1 MLRLL
6 SMTRIAFFE
15 TEDWEAEYLKR
26 KLEAQGFQT
35 EFHREHLTAEN
46 ASEAADC
53 DALGVFVYSNV
64 DEELLGRLQKLKLVA
79 TMSTGYDH
87 IDLEA
92 CKRRGI
98 AVCNVPGYGS
108 NTVAEHTF
116 ALLLALSRK
125 IVQSVERTRR
135 GDFSLE
141 GLRGVTLRGKT
152 IGVVS
157 TGRIGRNVIRIAGG
171 FGMRVIAY
179 DPRPDAEYARQNGFE
194 YVDFPRLLQESDVVT
209 LHAPLTKETHHL
221 INKENIRQMKRGAV
235 LVNTA
240 RGGLVETEALLQGL
254 REGTIAGAGLDVLEE
269 ECAIKEERELF
280 SKAFAKTCDLKT
292 VLADHMLLEQ
302 ENVLITPHNAF
313 NSREALGGLLEE
325 TAENISAFFAGSPR
339 NRVA

>member
-1 MLRLL
+1 
-6 SMTRIAFFE
+6 MTRIAFFE